1 MQDTTPEIE
10 RLMRSRYQAMSGE
23 ERFLI
28 GIRMFDLARAIVVS
42 SLPSDLPD
50 DQLRRS
56 CAGGSTASS
65 QSVRSRRAEPARCCT
80 GIGIRKCCEAAR
92 T

>member
-1 MQDTTPEIE
+1 MRDTTPEIE
-10 RLMRSRYQAMSGE
+10 RLMRERYQAMSGE

-50 DQLRRS
+50 DQLRREL
-56 CAGGSTASS
+56 C
-65 QSVRSRRAEPARCCT
+65 RRFYGELAERAFP
-80 GIGIRKCCEAAR
+80 KV
-92 T
+92 